1 MDTLEGLR
9 KKIEGA
15 EDIKSVVKTMKAV
28 AASNIGQYETAVN
41 ALGDYFHTIA
51 LGVVAY
57 FDAEGIEKVQAKKVQ
72 KAKIEKQI
80 CAIVFGSDQGLVG
93 SFNDSLSDY
102 VSQSL
107 KGMQGIKEVWAV
119 GERIQLL
126 VSDMGFNVTKS
137 FSVPGSVQA
146 ITPLVGEMLIKSQE
160 RHGKYP
166 VQEFYIFHN
175 QPKQGSGYLPVVRRL
190 LPLDEKWRQ
199 EFAAIS
205 WPTKNLPQVA
215 GGFQPT
221 ILALIREYL
230 FMSLFKACAES
241 LASENA
247 SRLAA
252 MLRAEKNIREMLED
266 LNNNY
271 HRTRQASIDEEL
283 FDVVSGF
290 EALKGDSRQVN
301 PGNNKLTSGISEKD
315 AVLRNE

>member
-1 MDTLEGLR
+1 MDTLESLR
-9 KKIEGA
+9 RKIEGA
-15 EDIKSVVKTMKAV
+15 EDIRTVVKTMKAV

-57 FDAEGIEKVQAKKVQ
+57 FFAEHIEKIQAKKI
-72 KAKIEKQI
+72 KDPKNEKLI

-93 SFNDSLSDY
+93 SFNDTLTDY
-102 VSQSL
+102 VYQSL
-107 KGMQGIKEVWAV
+107 KGMSGKKEVWAV

-126 VSDMGFNVTKS
+126 LLDAGFDVTMS
-137 FSVPGSVQA
+137 FFVPGSVYA
-146 ITPLVGEMLIKSQE
+146 VTPLVGEMMIKTQE
-160 RHGKYP
+160 HHEQGAVR
-166 VQEFYIFHN
+166 EFYIFHN
-175 QPKQGSGYLPVVRRL
+175 QPEPGTGYLAVIQRL

-199 EFAAIS
+199 EFAHIA

-215 GGFQPT
+215 GNVLSTLP
-221 ILALIREYL
+221 ALIREYL

-252 MLRAEKNIREMLED
+252 MQRAEKNIQEMLDD
-266 LNNNY
+266 LNNMY
-271 HRTRQASIDEEL
+271 HRTRQSSIDEEL

-290 EALKGDSRQVN
+290 EALKDSIHHL
-301 PGNNKLTSGISEKD
+301 KK
-315 AVLRNE
+315 